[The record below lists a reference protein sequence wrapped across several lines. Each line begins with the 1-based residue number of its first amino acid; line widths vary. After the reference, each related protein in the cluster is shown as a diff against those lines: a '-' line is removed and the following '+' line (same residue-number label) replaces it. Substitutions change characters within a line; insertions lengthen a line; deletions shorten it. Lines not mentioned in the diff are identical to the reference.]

1 MTIQEL
7 LSTPPEQLIALSEQ
21 ELKNLLEPFIPAT
34 RLALLPPE
42 KPRKLGVEMR
52 AIKDA
57 IGANK
62 DEIMKTLEALKARK
76 EL

>member
-1 MTIQEL
+1 MTIQEIL
-7 LSTPPEQLIALSEQ
+7 ARPPE
-21 ELKNLLEPFIPAT
+21 ELEAMSDTELFHLLEQFIPAT

-62 DEIMKTLEALKARK
+62 EDILKTLEELKKRGG
-76 EL
+76 